1 MLSEVCG
8 SNLNIR
14 LIYRVDGMSSG
25 VVGTFDLSAGGRP
38 ELGRWRRRTLLDL
51 FVGYGLILIVIWT
64 PAPLRSVL
72 YFVTLGW
79 IGFATWNSFDS
90 WDAMGVRL
98 KGFFSSLWVAGVAL
112 CVSLVGVLLAR
123 RLETLHAPHSPL
135 RFVQSFWGYAIWSFF
150 QQFLLQDFV
159 LRRLLRLIADKRAAV
174 LVAAVLFA
182 LAHLPN
188 PLLTVMTLVWGV
200 AACLTFL
207 RYRNLFTLGMAHA
220 ILGVCV
226 AITVPATVQHN
237 MRVGLGYLRYRPH
250 GGHHLNQM
258 DHKVSTVA
266 WVMAEA
272 PTRRSWRQARP

>member
-1 MLSEVCG
+1 M
-8 SNLNIR
+8 
-14 LIYRVDGMSSG
+14 
-25 VVGTFDLSAGGRP
+25 
-38 ELGRWRRRTLLDL
+38 
-51 FVGYGLILIVIWT
+51 
-64 PAPLRSVL
+64 
-72 YFVTLGW
+72 
-79 IGFATWNSFDS
+79 
-90 WDAMGVRL
+90 
-98 KGFFSSLWVAGVAL
+98 
-112 CVSLVGVLLAR
+112 
-123 RLETLHAPHSPL
+123 
-135 RFVQSFWGYAIWSFF
+135 
-150 QQFLLQDFV
+150 
-159 LRRLLRLIADKRAAV
+159 ADKRAAV
-174 LVAAVLFA
+174 LVTAGLFA

-200 AACLTFL
+200 AACLAFL

-266 WVMAEA
+266 WVTAEA